1 MKLMKKISAVLLS
14 LCLLVPCFSMVAFA
28 ADGRISFTDPSTAVG
43 EYVEVRCV
51 LRSTSGN
58 MGAVEVAL
66 TYDESY
72 LKFDS
77 GDGIEVSGSG
87 ALTCKGTASSA
98 EASFVAKFQALQE
111 GTTKVEVT
119 GATIADANGISLT
132 FAEETKVEF
141 YPLSDK
147 EIYDYIKNNQY
158 TGKDIRKEHKQNVID
173 YKEIFKEDVNNI
185 VERNSGYE
193 IVPTYSEALWAMH
206 RGTTRHLKCPKCN
219 KRTWC
224 KKIIK

>member
-111 GTTKVEVT
+111 GTTKIELASASVT
-119 GATIADANGISLT
+119 DSADMEISMSEGYSTVTIEEGDPSKIEEDGNEGDIFVNGDLNNG
-132 FAEETKVEF
+132 FQPYFRMKV
-141 YPLSDK
+141 
-147 EIYDYIKNNQY
+147 
-158 TGKDIRKEHKQNVID
+158 
-173 YKEIFKEDVNNI
+173 
-185 VERNSGYE
+185 
-193 IVPTYSEALWAMH
+193 
-206 RGTTRHLKCPKCN
+206 
-219 KRTWC
+219 
-224 KKIIK
+224 